1 MPDTSRP
8 RPSRSARRDAPW
20 RPTREQL
27 AGAVGARVPDLIAA
41 GLRVLLVGIN
51 PGLYSG
57 AVGHHFARP
66 GNRFWRAIHAAGIT
80 PRVLS
85 PFEERELLELGVGI
99 TNLVA
104 RATAT
109 ADVLAP
115 DELRAGGRRLR
126 VKIRRW
132 RPRVVAFLGVG
143 AYRSA
148 FAAPRAAIGRQ
159 AEGLETARVW
169 LLPNPSGLN
178 AHYQLGALADTFAAM
193 WRDTPD

>member
-1 MPDTSRP
+1 MPGTRRP
-8 RPSRSARRDAPW
+8 RPRRTDPRRIAPW

-27 AGAVGARVPDLIAA
+27 AAAAGARVPDLIAD

-85 PFEERELLELGVGI
+85 PFEERQLLDLGVGI
-99 TNLVA
+99 INLVA

-109 ADVLAP
+109 AD
-115 DELRAGGRRLR
+115 
-126 VKIRRW
+126 
-132 RPRVVAFLGVG
+132 
-143 AYRSA
+143 
-148 FAAPRAAIGRQ
+148 
-159 AEGLETARVW
+159 
-169 LLPNPSGLN
+169 
-178 AHYQLGALADTFAAM
+178 
-193 WRDTPD
+193 